1 MKKTKGVSTRKSGA
15 KSGACGAAGAGDKP
29 EPAFVSVEDASMG
42 RLQFELLRRAI
53 ARTHADIVRTEKVLE
68 DLRAR
73 EKRQCLELA
82 VQFTRLEKA
91 GERA

>member
-15 KSGACGAAGAGDKP
+15 KVAGGEKS
-29 EPAFVSVEDASMG
+29 EPSLETASVG